1 MVNIIT
7 AIINSFIYE
16 KFLYM
21 KIAYAPHIYCTYFYL
36 AHYLWELG
44 LIFFSLNLNY
54 VFCKEQQCRNDNF
67 GLLFNY

>member
-1 MVNIIT
+1 
-7 AIINSFIYE
+7 
-16 KFLYM
+16 M